1 MKPTAT
7 SKEEILSVCR
17 DLLHQQGGTVLN
29 VREVAA
35 ACGISVGTV
44 YNYFGSKA
52 DLVSA
57 AVESVWYD
65 IFRCSDGGASF
76 QTTRDCV
83 EWLFTRLSY
92 GNTQYPGFFTLH
104 SLSFIQADKSQ
115 GKQRMEQAWQH
126 IQQMLCAVL
135 RRDPQIP
142 PHAFDETF
150 TPEQFADVLFSL
162 MLAAQ
167 LRGTFDPTPVL
178 RLVERTLYTSATGS
192 T

>member
-29 VREVAA
+29 VREVSA

-104 SLSFIQADKSQ
+104 SLSFVQADKSQ

-135 RRDPQIP
+135 RRDPQIR

-178 RLVERTLYTSATGS
+178 RLVERTLYASATGS